1 MSIEKN
7 HSIYTAADIKKY
19 LTGGM
24 SNAEMYAIEKAAL
37 DDPFLAEAIEGFEA
51 MEEKDWSK
59 ELAALKQK
67 LEAVENAPI
76 VPIYKTSFTKWWKAA
91 AAALVIGSSIT
102 TAYLFTNKK
111 VTENR
116 IVQKTAT
123 TNDSVTIAKADSAV
137 INTTAAG
144 TITPVI
150 TAQNNFSSTPSGFA
164 DSIRQ
169 TLPTDLAVVEKSE
182 DNFVY
187 TPSPG
192 KAVTE
197 NKDVA
202 ATGRSENESNRKS
215 NADIAAASQGNNAN
229 TQLDEMNKSKN
240 GLILQDDK
248 AADNYRFKNNTNNY
262 YFNAQVV
269 TADNKPLAFA
279 NVAIPKT
286 NKPVYTD
293 TNGNLKLSSADS
305 TVNVVV
311 TSAGYLPQKFKLQN
325 SAVQNKIVLQPNDIA
340 TKEISVS
347 KKRSGVKAELKKQA
361 VNAEMD
367 EEEDAEPAGGWIEY
381 NNYLSNN
388 LVFPNE
394 AKQNNIHGEVEVFIK
409 LKNNGDISKVK
420 VDKSLCPECDAEAIR
435 LVKEGPKWEV
445 KKNKAAKAKV
455 KIKF

>member
-1 MSIEKN
+1 M
-7 HSIYTAADIKKY
+7 
-19 LTGGM
+19 
-24 SNAEMYAIEKAAL
+24 
-37 DDPFLAEAIEGFEA
+37 
-51 MEEKDWSK
+51 
-59 ELAALKQK
+59 
-67 LEAVENAPI
+67 
-76 VPIYKTSFTKWWKAA
+76 
-91 AAALVIGSSIT
+91 
-102 TAYLFTNKK
+102 
-111 VTENR
+111 
-116 IVQKTAT
+116 
-123 TNDSVTIAKADSAV
+123 
-137 INTTAAG
+137 
-144 TITPVI
+144 
-150 TAQNNFSSTPSGFA
+150 
-164 DSIRQ
+164 
-169 TLPTDLAVVEKSE
+169 
-182 DNFVY
+182 
-187 TPSPG
+187 
-192 KAVTE
+192 
-197 NKDVA
+197 A

-420 VDKSLCPECDAEAIR
+420 VDKSLCHECDAEAIR